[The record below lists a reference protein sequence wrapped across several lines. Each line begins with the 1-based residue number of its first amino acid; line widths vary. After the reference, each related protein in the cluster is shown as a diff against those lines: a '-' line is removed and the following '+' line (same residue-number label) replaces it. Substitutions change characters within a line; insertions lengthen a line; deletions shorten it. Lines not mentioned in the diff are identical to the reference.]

1 MAKFHSAWFELQMN
15 GGLSL
20 DLDGV
25 GSSSIMIGIV
35 TESAINAHTDSLYSS
50 LTPVGTATGWTGP
63 VALSNL
69 SAALDGSNDWVFD
82 ADDPAQIAQ
91 DASGFSNGRTIVV
104 YDNATSR
111 ILYSHTEASTF
122 GNVAGPLTI
131 GFSASGMLKVVL
143 PA

>member
-1 MAKFHSAWFELQMN
+1 MAKFHSDWFERQMN

-20 DLDGV
+20 DLDGA
-25 GSSSIMIGIV
+25 GASTINIGIV
-35 TESAINAHTDSLYSS
+35 TESVIDAHTTILYSS

-69 SAALDGSNDWVFD
+69 TAALDGSNDWVFD

-91 DASGFSNGRTIVV
+91 DAGGFTNGRTIVV
-104 YDNATSR
+104 YDSVSSR
-111 ILYSHTEASTF
+111 ILYSHTEGSAF

-143 PA
+143 PS